1 MPRDN
6 PAAEVTIWTE
16 APRAGTVRQIL
27 AEMGPLVRAI
37 GVGGSRSA
45 ELDGLARGL
54 NCPLEDDFRK
64 LMIDRPAEFVL
75 LGGTTDLGPA
85 DLLTVLDQG
94 STVICLEPPAGTFQ
108 ELDELYA
115 PARRRSPAEEPTARA
130 GRLIVAPSMT
140 RSPSW
145 LSAADPAAAIELAES
160 LSLVT
165 VGHPADCSL
174 FARLYDA
181 WQTALSLM
189 LMPDTIDATMVTPLA
204 EAPESLRLI
213 TGHITAHG
221 RLSDGRGLTLQA
233 SDQAGSTFRRIDLLG
248 KTGSFH
254 ATDDMYVL
262 MNRRGEIID
271 QWRAEGYVLNFTALV
286 AATWRPL
293 LGRTSGGGGGG
304 TEAVN
309 VDHERRVLA
318 CCLASLLS
326 SRTGQPENPAKL
338 LSLKVA
344 G

>member
-1 MPRDN
+1 MPKDN

-16 APRAGTVRQIL
+16 AARSGTVRQVL
-27 AEMGPLVRAI
+27 AEMGPLVRAL

-45 ELDGLARGL
+45 ELDGLAREL
-54 NCPLEDDFRK
+54 NCPFEDDFRK
-64 LMIDRPAEFVL
+64 LMIDRPAEYVL
-75 LGGTTDLGPA
+75 LGGMAELGPA
-85 DLLTVLDQG
+85 DLLSVLDHG
-94 STVICLEPPAGTFQ
+94 STIVCLEPPAGRFQ
-108 ELDELYA
+108 DLDELYA
-115 PARRRSPAEEPTARA
+115 PARRRGAGEEPAGRP

-145 LSAADPAAAIELAES
+145 LSAADPAAAIEQAES

-165 VGHPADCSL
+165 VGHRADCSL

-181 WQTALSLM
+181 WQTGLSLM
-189 LMPDTIDATMVTPLA
+189 PMPDTIDATMVTPLA
-204 EAPESLRLI
+204 EIPESLRLM
-213 TGHITAHG
+213 TGHLTAHG
-221 RLSDGRGLTLQA
+221 RLSDGRGLTVQV

-248 KTGSFH
+248 KAGSFH
-254 ATDDMYVL
+254 ATDDMYML
-262 MNRRGEIID
+262 LNRKGEVID

-293 LGRTSGGGGGG
+293 LGRTAGGGPS
-304 TEAVN
+304 EAVN
-309 VDHERRVLA
+309 VEHERRVLA

-326 SRTGQPENPAKL
+326 SRTGQPESPSKL